1 MHRCPSATLRAPMID
16 ERLIALLTEALTAAA
31 RELGLSGD
39 LPEVELSKP
48 RQKEHGDFATNVA
61 LVLAPRVERRPR
73 DVAELIRKH
82 LPEAPFV
89 RSAEIAGPGFIN
101 FRLTTDWLTDALR
114 RRGRP
119 WRAAYGRA
127 EPSGRRAQV
136 EFVSANPTG
145 PLHIGHARNAVLGD
159 ALARVLEAAGW
170 SVEREYY
177 FNDTGG
183 QMDRFGASVEARY
196 LQLAG
201 ARGRGPRGRL
211 PRRRTSTELA
221 RGHRGTRSSRRWPIC
236 RAEERLARLRAGG
249 RAARA
254 RADRRDARAV
264 RGALR
269 HLHLRA
275 PCSRRRGRSTRP
287 SNDSARRATST
298 RPRERCGSGRPRSAT
313 TRTASL
319 IRAIGAHT
327 YFAADCAYLIDKF
340 APRLRPPDL
349 RLGRR
354 SPRRRRAGHA
364 APPWRSGSTPS
375 ASRS

>member
-1 MHRCPSATLRAPMID
+1 MIA

-114 RRGRP
+114 DVAVRGE
-119 WRAAYGRA
+119 AYGRA

-145 PLHIGHARNAVLGD
+145 PLHIGHARNAALGD

-183 QMDRFGASVEARY
+183 QMDRFGASVDARY
-196 LQLAG
+196 LQLL
-201 ARGRGPRGRL
+201 GREAEVPEDGYHGDYVI
-211 PRRRTSTELA
+211 ELA
-221 RGHRGTRSSRRWPIC
+221 RRILETDGPG
-236 RAEERLARLRAGG
+236 LA
-249 RAARA
+249 
-254 RADRRDARAV
+254 
-264 RGALR
+264 
-269 HLHLRA
+269 
-275 PCSRRRGRSTRP
+275 
-287 SNDSARRATST
+287 DSAPA
-298 RPRERCGSGRPRSAT
+298 
-313 TRTASL
+313 
-319 IRAIGAHT
+319 
-327 YFAADCAYLIDKF
+327 
-340 APRLRPPDL
+340 
-349 RLGRR
+349 
-354 SPRRRRAGHA
+354 
-364 APPWRSGSTPS
+364 
-375 ASRS
+375 